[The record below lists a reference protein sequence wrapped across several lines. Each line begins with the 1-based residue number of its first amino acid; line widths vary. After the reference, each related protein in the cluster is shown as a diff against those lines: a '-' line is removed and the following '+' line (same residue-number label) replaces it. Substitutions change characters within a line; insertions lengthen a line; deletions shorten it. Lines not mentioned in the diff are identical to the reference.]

1 MKLNRFFLFGLVM
14 LVASALSAQDL
25 ISALDL
31 AKIQKNDDVVIIC
44 ATAEDGYKVHISGA
58 VNIPH
63 TSLCDNEPIRTV
75 IKPASEMAK
84 ILGENGVSTDKTIIV
99 YDEGSGKYAGRMY
112 WILKYLGAPNVK
124 MLDGNIKAWK
134 AKRKPITGAPA
145 KVSATTFTAKADAA
159 QLAKMDEVKK
169 AAGNSSYV
177 IIDARTP
184 EEYAGTADSET
195 LKRKGHVPSAVNVN
209 YETVMG
215 SNGELK
221 SNEELTSM
229 FESKGITK
237 DKTAIVY
244 CETSVRAGVVY
255 LALKGLGYPNVKVY
269 DGAYLEW
276 QTTEANKV
284 E

>member
-1 MKLNRFFLFGLVM
+1 MRQYKLFLLALVTF
-14 LVASALSAQDL
+14 VASAVSAQDV
-25 ISALDL
+25 ISATEL
-31 AKIQKNDDVVIIC
+31 AKISKSKDVVVIC
-44 ATAEDGYKVHISGA
+44 ATSAKGYKVHITGS
-58 VNIPH
+58 VNVPH
-63 TSLCDNEPIRTV
+63 TSLCKNEPVRNLILT
-75 IKPASEMAK
+75 PAEMAK
-84 ILGENGVSTDKTIIV
+84 ALGAKGVTTDKTIVV

-112 WILKYLGAPNVK
+112 WMLKYLGAPNVK
-124 MLDGNIKAWK
+124 MLNGNLKAWK
-134 AKRKPITGAPA
+134 AKRKPITGTPTKA
-145 KVSATTFTAKADAA
+145 KAATFTAKVDAN

-169 AAGNSSYV
+169 ATGSGSYV
-177 IIDARTP
+177 IVDARTS

-195 LKRKGHVPSAVNVN
+195 LDRKGHIPGAVNVN
-209 YETVMG
+209 HETVMDG
-215 SNGELK
+215 KGLLK
-221 SNEELTSM
+221 SNDDLKAL

-276 QTTEANKV
+276 QATASNKV